1 MQPRT
6 PTINTEDEMNESTEY
21 QDLRRQEIQ
30 LARLRA
36 KWGKVRLRV
45 TAKWL
50 QGCPAPMLAELL
62 TLWQLEWNVE
72 DNVSSGG
79 RYERALRESR
89 RRMIQN

>member
-1 MQPRT
+1 
-6 PTINTEDEMNESTEY
+6 MNESTEY

-36 KWGKVRLRV
+36 KWGTLHIRV

-50 QGCPAPMLAELL
+50 EGCPPPMLAELL
-62 TLWQLEWNVE
+62 TLWQLEWNIE
-72 DNVSSGG
+72 DNATSAI

>member
-1 MQPRT
+1 MT
-6 PTINTEDEMNESTEY
+6 ESTEY

-36 KWGKVRLRV
+36 KWGAQQFRV

-50 QGCPAPMLAELL
+50 QGCPAPYLNELL
-62 TLWQLEWNVE
+62 TLWQLEWLVE
-72 DNVSSGG
+72 DNATSGR